1 MNLLRL
7 TQNFEQFRSPILYLL
22 TITILFHFL
31 KDTFITYY
39 VLLSICFLL
48 AFFFLFSRNFYKEL
62 FNFELIK
69 IFFILYILSLLI
81 STVTSIL
88 YMERWNMNT
97 IDLVIALG
105 RLYLCPLFCISVYI
119 LVHSKENLKYLLSIY
134 YIFILIAV
142 LSVLIQE
149 IYGHMSFFG
158 ESHYWKERYGKV
170 GYSSITGSVNSY
182 GICFPVAIL
191 AIFFLS
197 KFNVLIKSILIALIL
212 LTAISISSKA
222 GFINICLTMLVVFYY
237 SIQQKKMN
245 VILLSFFLIF
255 IGILSIDS
263 LFLTFF
269 GLFANITG
277 IEVIQGTLGIGDITK
292 GENFQKEYYS
302 FSQLI
307 YERISFRWWPD
318 SLSHL
323 DYIIGLGVYAGSG
336 ALGINSGTT
345 HNGYLDMYLV
355 GGIPLILSLF
365 LLIIVVQIILF
376 KKLFLFSNKI
386 ILILF
391 WSNNIFLFN
400 MIFYNGGF
408 FHPVISFPFWISI
421 AYLSSRVSK
430 ELTPS

>member
-277 IEVIQGTLGIGDITK
+277 LADIAK
-292 GENFQKEYYS
+292 V
-302 FSQLI
+302 
-307 YERISFRWWPD
+307 P
-318 SLSHL
+318 
-323 DYIIGLGVYAGSG
+323 
-336 ALGINSGTT
+336 
-345 HNGYLDMYLV
+345 
-355 GGIPLILSLF
+355 
-365 LLIIVVQIILF
+365 
-376 KKLFLFSNKI
+376 
-386 ILILF
+386 
-391 WSNNIFLFN
+391 
-400 MIFYNGGF
+400 F
-408 FHPVISFPFWISI
+408 FPI
-421 AYLSSRVSK
+421 SSRIKSITSSGVK
-430 ELTPS
+430 PELSISL